1 MDEWWNIPVTAWI
14 STRLYAADMLLP
26 ADSSAN
32 VSNKLTLLPGWA
44 GSDPI
49 CLISRLCRMLL
60 LAIHTL
66 TSPIISE
73 RRGKGLD
80 RLIKYVVCEEQRKQ
94 PASVQLVSDVLA
106 NQKSAH
112 SETLSLLS
120 RQREATKRSLV
131 TPRFFPV
138 GYFHLLW
145 LPTNTYRHLPK
156 PADTCRRSQQAAALR
171 FEYADLLF
179 HVSCLRSFLSILLIM
194 FRLLFWLLWSGL
206 CLVVMHWVA
215 QPDPEENINK
225 TLV

>member
-156 PADTCRRSQQAAALR
+156 PADTCRHLPTLPASCS
-171 FEYADLLF
+171 FEVWICRLV
-179 HVSCLRSFLSILLIM
+179 VSCVLFEILPFYSAYYVPITVLVIMVWIVFGRHALGCSARSG
-194 FRLLFWLLWSGL
+194 RK
-206 CLVVMHWVA
+206 H
-215 QPDPEENINK
+215 K
-225 TLV
+225 